1 MVIAASLVVMLV
13 LAVPLVVLLAVV
25 DEVVMLVLPVPL
37 VVLLALVDE
46 LIAVVGEME
55 VVELALEEGVGRS

>member
-1 MVIAASLVVMLV
+1 MVIAALLVVMLV
-13 LAVPLVVLLAVV
+13 LA
-25 DEVVMLVLPVPL
+25 VPL

-55 VVELALEEGVGRS
+55 VVELAVKEVVGIS

>member
-1 MVIAASLVVMLV
+1 MVIAA
-13 LAVPLVVLLAVV
+13 LL
-25 DEVVMLVLPVPL
+25 VVMLVLPVPL

-55 VVELALEEGVGRS
+55 VVELAVKEVVGIS